1 MSTSGEMDPSAAF
14 RLEEFA
20 DYLGLERGLAESTV
34 RAYLSDLQQLTRF
47 LVARGIEAPHAVGH
61 QDLREHLYH
70 LKDAGRAPSSIRR
83 LVSST
88 RTYFGFLLEEGILE
102 ADPTERLD
110 SPQIGRTLPNVLSR
124 EEVEA
129 LLDAPSP
136 DRPAYWR
143 DRAILELF
151 YATGVRVSELL
162 GIRVAEVDL
171 DERLV
176 VVTGKGQKERI
187 VPFGRTAA
195 ETLLRYLQHLRP
207 RLDRGESDGVLF
219 LNQRGRPLSRMWV
232 WSLVKESAET
242 AGIGRKV
249 SPHTLR
255 HTFATHLLEGGADLV
270 AVQELLGH
278 SDISTTQVYTHIDRE
293 YLRDVHRRHHPRG

>member
-1 MSTSGEMDPSAAF
+1 VAEQSGADAERAF

-20 DYLGLERGLAESTV
+20 DFLGLERGLAESTV
-34 RAYLSDLQQLTRF
+34 RAYLNDLRQLTRF
-47 LVARGIEAPHAVGH
+47 LAARGIHQPTAVRH
-61 QDLREHLYH
+61 PDLREYLYH
-70 LKDAGRAPSSIRR
+70 LKDAGRAPASIRR
-83 LVSST
+83 LVSSA
-88 RTYFGFLLEEGILE
+88 RAYFGFLLEEGRLDS
-102 ADPTERLD
+102 DPTERLD
-110 SPQIGRTLPNVLSR
+110 SPQIGRKLPNVLSR
-124 EEVEA
+124 DEVEA
-129 LLDAPSP
+129 VLDAPSP
-136 DRPAYWR
+136 DRTAYWR
-143 DRAILELF
+143 DRAILELL

-162 GIRVAEVDL
+162 GIRVTDLDL

-176 VVTGKGQKERI
+176 VVTGKGNKERI

-195 ETLLRYLQHLRP
+195 ETLLRYLQHLRS
-207 RLDRGESDGVLF
+207 RLDQGESDGILF
-219 LNQRGRPLSRMWV
+219 LNQRGQPLSRMWV
-232 WSLVKESAET
+232 WSLVKDSAEA
-242 AGIGRKV
+242 AGIPRKV

>member
-1 MSTSGEMDPSAAF
+1 MDQAAAF

-34 RAYLSDLQQLTRF
+34 RAYVNDLEQLTRF
-47 LVARGIEAPHAVGH
+47 LVARGVEEPHLVGH

-70 LKDAGRAPSSIRR
+70 LKDVGRAPASIRR

-88 RTYFGFLLEEGILE
+88 RAYFGFLLEEGILE

-124 EEVEA
+124 DEVEA

-162 GIRVAEVDL
+162 GVRVVDVDL

-176 VVTGKGQKERI
+176 VVTGKGRKERI

-207 RLDRGESDGVLF
+207 RLDRGESEGILF

-232 WSLVKESAET
+232 WSLVKDSAES

-278 SDISTTQVYTHIDRE
+278 SDISTTQIYTHIDRE